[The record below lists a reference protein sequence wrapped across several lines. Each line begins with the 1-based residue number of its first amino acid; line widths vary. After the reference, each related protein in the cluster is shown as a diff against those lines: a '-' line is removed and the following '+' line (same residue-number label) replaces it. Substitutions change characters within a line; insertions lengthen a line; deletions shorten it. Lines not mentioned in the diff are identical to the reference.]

1 MAINIRVKGANGERQ
16 IADDLNLIIN
26 MVRLE
31 LGIPVPGTPTV
42 QRNQQQSAVGGCDL
56 VGTFGLAIEVK
67 RQESLSVGSWW
78 AQCVKSAETL
88 NETPVL
94 LYRQNNGKWHC
105 VMYARVEFRGA
116 VNLHMLVRAEIGY
129 DAFKDYFR
137 LTVKR
142 QLTKTLP
149 PAKSANTQTLF

>member
-1 MAINIRVKGANGERQ
+1 MPINIRAKGATAERD

-31 LGIPVPGTPTV
+31 LGIPVPGKQTV

-67 RQESLSVGSWW
+67 RQEALSIGTWW

-88 NETPVL
+88 DELPVL
-94 LYRQNNGKWHC
+94 LFRQNKAAWRCMISVQVPMPGSSSHI
-105 VMYARVEFRGA
+105 VT
-116 VNLHMLVRAEIGY
+116 RAEIPY
-129 DAFKDYFR
+129 DVFKDYFR
-137 LTVKR
+137 LIVKR
-142 QLTKTLP
+142 ELRKTVP
-149 PAKSANTQTLF
+149 VSANVQTLF